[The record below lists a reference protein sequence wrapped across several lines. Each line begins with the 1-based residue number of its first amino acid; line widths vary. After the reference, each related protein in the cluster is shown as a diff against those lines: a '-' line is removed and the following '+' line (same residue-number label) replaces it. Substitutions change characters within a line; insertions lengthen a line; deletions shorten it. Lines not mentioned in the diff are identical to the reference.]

1 MLESYG
7 IHVRLAAGTAMA
19 ASVGQNATVEEILAS
34 IRHAIS
40 DDDAKRTEER
50 LRADPNSLTDK
61 PVVSR
66 VSTAFG
72 GSESLTPMI
81 EAPDESAGEEPSP
94 ADQHAIEKA
103 IEQAVNGVRAEL
115 EAGMPKVVQTPRSRL
130 MGESVATASVG
141 GPRAVPRAS
150 RIAAIRREN
159 VNPRRALLS
168 PRTDAHVSASF
179 EDLSKA
185 MMGGNPR
192 KLDEVVEELLQ
203 PMLKGWLEDNLPQMV
218 ERLVREE
225 IERVARGRR

>member
-1 MLESYG
+1 
-7 IHVRLAAGTAMA
+7 MA

-34 IRHAIS
+34 IRQAIS
-40 DDDAKRTEER
+40 QDDAKRTEER
-50 LRADPNSLTDK
+50 IRADPSVMMEK
-61 PVVSR
+61 PVVLRMNGAFVESTSGAEMPTID
-66 VSTAFG
+66 STA
-72 GSESLTPMI
+72 EP
-81 EAPDESAGEEPSP
+81 ADEEPSP

-103 IEQAVNGVRAEL
+103 IEQALTEVRAEL
-115 EAGMPKVVQTPRSRL
+115 EASVPKAVQAPRSRL
-130 MGESVATASVG
+130 MGESASATSAG

-150 RIAAIRREN
+150 RIAAIRREG
-159 VNPRRALLS
+159 VSPRRVLLS

-192 KLDEVVEELLQ
+192 KLDEVVEEVLR
-203 PMLKGWLEDNLPQMV
+203 PMLQGWLEENLPQMV